1 MKPETSTGSPRTKK
15 YLVSCL
21 AALMAVSA
29 PMGYAADSDALK
41 KLQEEN
47 AALRKRLAALEG
59 APAAAPAAPSATAP
73 STGPVAPAFRPSMQ
87 ADEGVQTLSA
97 FEVKTDK
104 DNGYLKTNAAT
115 ATKIGM
121 EIQKIPL
128 NVSVISREFLN
139 DTNAQSLTD
148 LFRYT
153 AAASGDTRFAMRIPA
168 NSATPQGTFTMR
180 GFVVNSLMR
189 NGIFRYTSYNLDT
202 VERVEVIKGP
212 ASVFFGQGY
221 PGGVINYVS
230 KLPQFGR
237 TFGSITYQQNDNSGQ
252 KVILDQNIA
261 ASKKLS
267 LRTVGTWEDTQGERR
282 FEFRRNYTV
291 NPSISLIPL
300 DSGKLKITAEAEFT
314 RERFMLNDYD
324 WIWSD
329 FDGWNEAART
339 GRYGSSTATLSNTI
353 AANAGNLLAANVI
366 QNTATPT
373 LAYATYINNKRIANS
388 DWSLPA
394 YTSVERGAYL
404 TDKNGNRFKDEAFNY
419 TSRGAVFNNAIEN
432 FSVTADLSPFSWL
445 DVRYNFFKE
454 KSENYTVGQGG
465 ALTTPYA
472 NGTNWNVGTGNLSG
486 YYRYG
491 QTHNIDS
498 VIKFDFAG
506 VKSKILL
513 GVQKIAPYQQ
523 FLGGQTFTDAQWA
536 FLPGATN
543 TTSNPDYAG
552 TNRTIYNAGAVP
564 VNQVIRQRD
573 GSIKPV
579 RQIFSNFDPG
589 AELYPDITRYH
600 QQDRNA
606 LDGYKD
612 NQMSAYINYQA
623 SMFKDRLTVLA
634 GYREEKQWAR
644 GQFQSNNYPWYV
656 YFPDMYLRP
665 DLYPESEWG
674 HSISYQRGLPLD
686 QKGSSWMGG
695 ASFAITP
702 ELSVYAS
709 NSKTF
714 KFNAGNVGGL
724 FVGDEVLWYNE
735 ARAFG
740 FGGTPGA
747 SFQYLG
753 QTITSLSQFQQL
765 LNSRGVYTLIKNEQ
779 GMNWEFGAKYSKLDG
794 RLVGTV
800 SFFRGERENQ
810 RLDDGAKQSNLEE
823 PLNFSTDLFPVGSPY
838 RNTRLLRW
846 RTTDLMNRVEG
857 TEAEVIWTPIRNYQA
872 VINGSWLWT
881 AKTVY
886 DKTRAAPGTAVYN
899 ASTPA
904 AKVASDIYYNA
915 RLENVPEFRFNIF
928 NKYTFVD
935 GVVNGVARGL
945 NVGVGMRYSSET
957 VVSRFVDWN
966 PLTNGYQAGDYLVF
980 DTTIGYP
987 WELFGY
993 KLNTTLGI
1001 YNVTDKKYSEGS
1013 FALSPARNFLFRTT
1027 LSF

>member
-1 MKPETSTGSPRTKK
+1 MKPDTSTGSPRTKK
-15 YLVSCL
+15 YLASCL
-21 AALMAVSA
+21 AALMAMSA

-47 AALRKRLAALEG
+47 SALRKRLAALEG
-59 APAAAPAAPSATAP
+59 APAAAPAAPAAVS
-73 STGPVAPAFRPSMQ
+73 STGPVAPAVRTPLKT
-87 ADEGVQTLSA
+87 DEGVQVLSA

-104 DNGYLKTNAAT
+104 DYGYLKTNAAT

-212 ASVFFGQGY
+212 AAVFFGQGY
-221 PGGVINYVS
+221 PGGVINYIS
-230 KLPQFGR
+230 KLPQFNR
-237 TFGSITYQQNDNSGQ
+237 TQGSITMTLNDNSGQ
-252 KVILDQNIA
+252 KVVLDQNVA
-261 ASKKLS
+261 ASDKLA
-267 LRTVGTWEDTQGERR
+267 LRVLGVWEDTQGERR
-282 FEFRRNYTV
+282 FEFRRNYSV
-291 NPSISLIPL
+291 NPSIALVPFE
-300 DSGKLKITAEAEFT
+300 SGKVKITAEGEFT

-329 FDGWNEAART
+329 FAGWNEAART
-339 GRYGSSTATLSNTI
+339 GRYNSSTATLSNTI
-353 AANAGNLLAANVI
+353 AANAGNLLAANVV

-394 YTSVERGAYL
+394 YTSVERGAYI
-404 TDKNGNRFKDEAFNY
+404 TDKNGKRYHDEAFNY

-445 DVRYNFFKE
+445 DVRYNFFQE

-472 NGTNWNVGTGNLSG
+472 NGTHWNVGTGNLSG

-491 QTHNIDS
+491 QTHNVDA
-498 VIKFDFAG
+498 VAKFDFWG
-506 VKSKILL
+506 VKSKFLL
-513 GVQKIAPYQQ
+513 GVQKISPYQQ
-523 FLGGQTFTDAQWA
+523 FLGGQTATDSIWA

-543 TTSNPDYAG
+543 PTANPDYAG

-589 AELYPDITRYH
+589 AEIYPDITAYH
-600 QQDRNA
+600 QEDRNA
-606 LDGYKD
+606 LDGYKTQ
-612 NQMSAYINYQA
+612 QMSAYINYQA
-623 SMFKDRLTVLA
+623 SMFKDRLTLLA

-644 GQFQSNNYPWYV
+644 GQFQSNNYPWFV
-656 YFPDMYLRP
+656 YFPDMHLRP
-665 DLYPESEWG
+665 DLYPENVWG
-674 HSISYQRGLPLD
+674 HSISYQRGIPSD
-686 QKGSSWMGG
+686 QKGDSWMGG
-695 ASFAITP
+695 LSFALTP
-702 ELSVYAS
+702 ELSIYAS

-714 KFNAGNVGGL
+714 KFNSGRVGGL

-740 FGGTPGA
+740 SGGTPGT
-747 SFQYLG
+747 SFRYLG
-753 QTITSLSQFQQL
+753 QTVTSLAQFQQIL
-765 LNSRGVYTLIKNEQ
+765 DSRGVYNLIQNEQ
-779 GMNWEFGAKYSKLDG
+779 GMNWEFGAKYSRQDG
-794 RLVGTV
+794 RIVGTV

-810 RLDDGAKQSNLEE
+810 MLDDGAKQANLEE
-823 PLNFSTDLFPVGSPY
+823 PLNYSTELFPVGSAY

-846 RTTDLMNRVEG
+846 RTTDLMNQVEG
-857 TEAEVIWTPIRNYQA
+857 TEAEVIWTPVRNYQA

-886 DKTRAAPGTAVYN
+886 DKTRAAPGTAAYN
-899 ASTPA
+899 AGTPA

-935 GVVNGVARGL
+935 GVVNGMARGL
-945 NVGVGMRYSSET
+945 NVGLGTRYSSET
-957 VVSRFVDWN
+957 VVSRSVDWN
-966 PLTNGYQAGDYLVF
+966 PFNGGYQAGDYLVF
-980 DTTIGYP
+980 DATVGMP

-993 KLNTTLGI
+993 KFNSTLGI
-1001 YNVTDKKYSEGS
+1001 YNLTDKKYSEGS
-1013 FALSPARNFLFRTT
+1013 FALSPARNFIFRTT

>member
-1 MKPETSTGSPRTKK
+1 MKPDTSTGSPRTKK
-15 YLVSCL
+15 YLASCL
-21 AALMAVSA
+21 AALMAMSA
-29 PMGYAADSDALK
+29 PMGHAADSDALK

-47 AALRKRLAALEG
+47 SALRKRLAALEG
-59 APAAAPAAPSATAP
+59 APAAAPAAPAAVS
-73 STGPVAPAFRPSMQ
+73 STGPVAPAARTPLKT
-87 ADEGVQTLSA
+87 DEGVQVLSA

-104 DNGYLKTNAAT
+104 DYGYLKTNAAT

-212 ASVFFGQGY
+212 AAVFFGQGY
-221 PGGVINYVS
+221 PGGVINYIS
-230 KLPQFGR
+230 KLPQFNR
-237 TFGSITYQQNDNSGQ
+237 TQGSITMTLNDNSGQ
-252 KVILDQNIA
+252 KVVLDQNVA
-261 ASKKLS
+261 ASDKLA
-267 LRTVGTWEDTQGERR
+267 LRVLGVWEDTQGERR
-282 FEFRRNYTV
+282 FEFRRNYSV
-291 NPSISLIPL
+291 NPSIALVPFE
-300 DSGKLKITAEAEFT
+300 SGKVKITAEGEFT

-329 FDGWNEAART
+329 FAGWNEAART
-339 GRYGSSTATLSNTI
+339 GRFGSSTATLSNTI
-353 AANAGNLLAANVI
+353 AANAGNLLAANVV

-373 LAYATYINNKRIANS
+373 LAYATYINNKRVANS

-394 YTSVERGAYL
+394 YTSVERGAYI
-404 TDKNGNRFKDEAFNY
+404 TDKNGNRYKDEAFNY

-445 DVRYNFFKE
+445 DVRYNFFQE

-472 NGTNWNVGTGNLSG
+472 NGTHWNVGTGNLSG

-491 QTHNIDS
+491 STHNVDA
-498 VIKFDFAG
+498 VVKFDFLG
-506 VKSKILL
+506 VKSKFLL

-543 TTSNPDYAG
+543 PTSNPDYAG

-589 AELYPDITRYH
+589 AEIYPDITAYH
-600 QQDRNA
+600 QEDRNA
-606 LDGYKD
+606 LDGYKTK
-612 NQMSAYINYQA
+612 QMSAYINYQA
-623 SMFKDRLTVLA
+623 SMFKDRLTLLA

-656 YFPDMYLRP
+656 YFPDMHLRP
-665 DLYPESEWG
+665 DLYPENEWG
-674 HSISYQRGLPLD
+674 HSISYQRGLPQD
-686 QKGSSWMGG
+686 QKGDSWMGG
-695 ASFAITP
+695 LSFALTP
-702 ELSVYAS
+702 ELSIYAS

-714 KFNAGNVGGL
+714 KFNSGRVGGL

-747 SFQYLG
+747 SFRYLG
-753 QTITSLSQFQQL
+753 QTVTSLTQFQQIL
-765 LNSRGVYTLIKNEQ
+765 DSRGVYNLIQNEQ
-779 GMNWEFGAKYSKLDG
+779 GMNWEFGAKYSKQDG
-794 RLVGTV
+794 RIVGTV

-810 RLDDGAKQSNLEE
+810 MLDDGAKQSNLEE
-823 PLNFSTDLFPVGSPY
+823 PLNFSTELFPVGSPY

-846 RTTDLMNRVEG
+846 RTTDLQNRVEG
-857 TEAEVIWTPIRNYQA
+857 TEAEVIWTPVRNYQA

-886 DKTRAAPGTAVYN
+886 DKTRAAPGTAAYN
-899 ASTPA
+899 AFTPA

-935 GVVNGVARGL
+935 GVVNGMARGL
-945 NVGVGMRYSSET
+945 NAGLGIRYSSET
-957 VVSRFVDWN
+957 VVSRSVDWN
-966 PLTNGYQAGDYLVF
+966 PFNGGYQAGDYLVF
-980 DTTIGYP
+980 DATVGMP

-993 KLNTTLGI
+993 KFNSTLGI
-1001 YNVTDKKYSEGS
+1001 YNLTDRKYSEGS
-1013 FALSPARNFLFRTT
+1013 FALSPARNFIFRTT